1 MKKVI
6 LSFLIV
12 ALTMSLNAQQQ
23 GKIRVGLDLG
33 LGLPNAGAG
42 FDGGIDLRYN
52 IMDNLNV
59 GLKLNGAILLKDLNQ
74 NLSTNTTSVTA
85 CVMSSSL
92 ATSDYYFNNGNS
104 IFAPFLGAGLGFYD
118 IANINVSATGT
129 TEPTPPTNTSV
140 FKTENKFGGLVRG
153 GFELGHFRMALEY
166 YLVPQSTLVDINN
179 SPIGLSNNSY
189 LNLTLGFYF
198 GGGHWKK

>member
-1 MKKVI
+1 MKKLI
-6 LSFLIV
+6 LSIFIV
-12 ALTMSLNAQQQ
+12 VFALSLNAQQQ

-42 FDGGIDLRYN
+42 LDGGIDVRYN

-59 GLKLNGAILLKDLNQ
+59 GLKFNGDILLKDLNS
-74 NLSTNTTSVTA
+74 NLSTNTTSITA

-92 ATSDYYFNNGNS
+92 ATSDYYFNKGNT
-104 IFAPFLGAGLGFYD
+104 IFAPFLGGGLGFYD
-118 IANINVSATGT
+118 IANIQVTASGS

-140 FKTENKFGGLVRG
+140 FKIENKFGGLLRG

-179 SPIGLSNNSY
+179 VAVGQTNNSF
-189 LNLTLGFYF
+189 LNLSVGFYF